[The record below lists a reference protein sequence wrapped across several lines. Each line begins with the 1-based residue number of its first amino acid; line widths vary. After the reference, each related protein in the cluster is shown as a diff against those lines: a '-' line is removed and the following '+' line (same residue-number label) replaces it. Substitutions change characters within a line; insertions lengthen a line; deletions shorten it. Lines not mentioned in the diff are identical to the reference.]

1 MKILGIDIGGTSI
14 KTDIYDENG
23 KNLMQF
29 SMHPTQIDKDK
40 QTNKIL
46 EQVYELVENYMKNN
60 IIDGIAISTAGVV
73 NNNGEIVF
81 AGSTIPGYS
90 GIGIKESLEKRY
102 NLPVSVQND
111 VNCAALAEMWLGN
124 AKNTT
129 SSFMITIGTGIGG
142 ALVIDNQ
149 LIQGYNFTAGEVGYI
164 PVQGESW
171 ENKASTS
178 ALIEAYEIR
187 SGLKNQDGKLFFEA
201 LEKGEVL
208 AQEIFDEF
216 IDSLA
221 EGLIIISY
229 LFNPEAIIIG
239 GGIMSRENMIIP
251 ALRNKISEKE
261 CNQIFLPKKILSAK
275 FGNEAGRLGATRYFL
290 KCFGTVKN

>member
-14 KTDIYDENG
+14 KADIYDENG

-46 EQVYELVENYMKNN
+46 EQVYELVESYMKNN

-90 GIGIKESLEKRY
+90 GIAIKESLEKRY

-164 PVQGESW
+164 PIQGERW
-171 ENKASTS
+171 ENKASAS
-178 ALIEAYEIR
+178 ALIKAYEIR
-187 SGLKNQDGKLFFEA
+187 SGLKNQDGILFFEA
-201 LEKGEVL
+201 LEKGDAL
-208 AQEIFDEF
+208 AQEVFNEF

-229 LFNPEAIIIG
+229 LFNPEVIIIG
-239 GGIMSRENMIIP
+239 GGIMSRENVIIP
-251 ALRNKISEKE
+251 ALRNRISKKE
-261 CNQIFLPKKILSAK
+261 YNQIFLPKKILSAK

-290 KCFGTVKN
+290 NYFGTVKN